1 MRGVV
6 WLTDSFLGKAEPPSG
21 GGAVNGYEWAV
32 QHVPQTT
39 MSYCGELNSDPAYTA
54 DVPLQFPLVFQSRTF
69 TNYLEFI
76 DALGGSTSGKVMAAG
91 NAVPD
96 IYIGIP
102 LMGLSLGFR
111 VIGKNQNVLQEF
123 DMVIFAKFDG

>member
-1 MRGVV
+1 MANGMIFGRAAP
-6 WLTDSFLGKAEPPSG
+6 TG
-21 GGAVNGYEWAV
+21 GGTVNGYEWAV

-39 MSYCGELNSDPAYTA
+39 MSYYGELNYDPTYMA

-76 DALGGSTSGKVMAAG
+76 NALGGSPIGKVMAAG
-91 NAVPD
+91 NTAAD

-102 LMGLSLGFR
+102 KNGLTSGFR
-111 VIGKNQNVLQEF
+111 VIRKAQDVLQEF
-123 DMVIFAKFDG
+123 DMVIFVKFEG

>member
-1 MRGVV
+1 MANGFV
-6 WLTDSFLGKAEPPSG
+6 FGKGRTPSG
-21 GGAVNGYEWAV
+21 GGTVNGYEWTV

-39 MSYCGELNSDPAYTA
+39 MHYYGELNSEPAYTA
-54 DVPLQFPLVFQSRTF
+54 NVPLQFPLVFQSRTF

-76 DALGGSTSGKVMAAG
+76 NALGGSPSGKVMAAG
-91 NAVPD
+91 NTDAD

-102 LMGLSLGFR
+102 LTGLSSGFR

-123 DMVIFAKFDG
+123 DMVIFAKFEG